1 MLYGRIIKG
10 VGGSYFVKTG
20 ADTYT
25 CNAAGVFRN
34 KKITP
39 VIGDMC
45 GLEVSDECAK
55 TGTIVE
61 ILQRRNEIIRPRVSN
76 IDQIIIVMA
85 ADEPKLDINMLDR
98 YLVILAN
105 GNFDVIIC
113 INKSDLTEENAI
125 VCVKERYESIG
136 YKVIVMSAG
145 KNEGTNR
152 LSDVLK
158 NKVSA
163 FAGPSGVGKSS
174 IVNLLSGVQIME
186 TGTLSKKISRGKH
199 TTRHVEFLAL
209 DENTYVLDTPGFTSL
224 TFDGIEADNLQ
235 DCFYEFKQYL
245 GKCAFRN
252 CAHQNEPGCAVK
264 AEVGGKIDENRYNN
278 YLSFFSEI
286 KNGKER

>member
-1 MLYGRIIKG
+1 
-10 VGGSYFVKTG
+10 
-20 ADTYT
+20 
-25 CNAAGVFRN
+25 
-34 KKITP
+34 
-39 VIGDMC
+39 MC
-45 GLEVSDECAK
+45 ALEVSDEGVK

-61 ILQRRNEIIRPRVSN
+61 ISQRKNEIIRPKVSN

-85 ADEPKLDINMLDR
+85 ADEPKLDVNLLDR
-98 YLVILAN
+98 YLIILAD

-113 INKSDLTEENAI
+113 INKNDLVTDDTAMR
-125 VCVKERYESIG
+125 VKERYENIG

-145 KNEGTNR
+145 KNEGTSG
-152 LSDVLK
+152 LSEVLK

-174 IVNLLSGVQIME
+174 IVNLLSGTDIME
-186 TGTLSKKISRGKH
+186 TGGLSKKISRGKH
-199 TTRHVEFLAL
+199 TTRHVEFLEL

-224 TFDGIEADNLQ
+224 TFEGIEADSLQ
-235 DCFYEFKQYL
+235 DCFPEFKQYL

-252 CAHQNEPGCAVK
+252 CAHLNEPGCAVK
-264 AEVGGKIDENRYNN
+264 AEVGGKISENRYNN